1 MCNVQLSQ
9 RHWDVFWV
17 GFDLIL
23 RRPVFRGMLVQL
35 SWFFLPTQSTKGSG
49 VEMGYTDLHRS
60 DLHSTCH
67 EQFVCFVVVYNEL
80 EIWSNSGKATLNKA
94 EGWSQAV
101 HVHLYFV
108 VASIQANYSQYFLE
122 KLIQSAMLAKE
133 SDCVNC
139 KSNWLS
145 LHGTLN

>member
-23 RRPVFRGMLVQL
+23 RRPVFLGMLVQL
-35 SWFFLPTQSTKGSG
+35 SWFFLPTHSTKGFG
-49 VEMGYTDLHRS
+49 VEMGYTDLHS
-60 DLHSTCH
+60 YMSWTV
-67 EQFVCFVVVYNEL
+67 VCFVVVYNEL
-80 EIWSNSGKATLNKA
+80 EIWSNSGKATLNTA

-108 VASIQANYSQYFLE
+108 VASIQANYSQYSLE